1 MRTNIGKVV
10 FKLLHKH
17 FPKTHKFYRI
27 FNKNNVKLT
36 YSSMLNMASIIAS
49 HNKIILRPNTQDYG
63 CSCRKKSECPM
74 QNKCLTPNIIYYLDL
89 SGYKVIVKIQ
99 NYLNMRGT

>member
-1 MRTNIGKVV
+1 MKTNIGKVV

-17 FPKTHKFYRI
+17 FRKTHKFYKI

-49 HNKIILRPNTQDYG
+49 HNKVILRPNTQDYG
-63 CSCRKKSECPM
+63 CNFRKKSKCPM
-74 QNKCLTPNIIYYLDL
+74 QNKCLTPSIIYEAAVPNNND
-89 SGYKVIVKIQ
+89 IFEKI
-99 NYLNMRGT
+99 